1 MSKFFLKCLQIVK
14 KLSWQGYQGFFR
26 LLCEYPKFS
35 ALMPKML
42 QNLSLLHEMVALTV
56 FAFTI
61 FSYIV
66 GYFQVLVWTAACLEL
81 VKEFKIIGNLMIES
95 NVDELKKDL
104 KSKKETISL
113 RVKNLEGQEKKL
125 REKAES
131 LQKEVMGVIKEKEG
145 K

>member
-1 MSKFFLKCLQIVK
+1 MDIPKDAEEKIAQLQMLEQNIQAF
-14 KLSWQGYQGFFR
+14 SSQRQGFQ
-26 LLCEYPKFS
+26 LQLAEIDN
-35 ALMPKML
+35 ALK
-42 QNLSLLHEMVALTV
+42 E
-56 FAFTI
+56 
-61 FSYIV
+61 
-66 GYFQVLVWTAACLEL
+66 LENT
-81 VKEFKIIGNLMIES
+81 KEKAFKIIGNLMIES